1 MQSKA
6 SMVTTIMVIHGI
18 VLSPISFKLIMYLQY
33 DYAFSKKIY
42 NYFLAY
48 FFKYKLYPANSKPAR
63 KINSGKAV
71 AAKLNFKSVF
81 SRTCVKFPTNSA
93 LVPRV
98 TNSNLCGNCAVA
110 I

>member
-1 MQSKA
+1 MPMQSKA

-33 DYAFSKKIY
+33 NYSFKKIY

-48 FFKYKLYPANSKPAR
+48 FFKYKLYPVNSKPAR

-71 AAKLNFKSVF
+71 AAKLNFKS
-81 SRTCVKFPTNSA
+81 RN
-93 LVPRV
+93 R
-98 TNSNLCGNCAVA
+98 
-110 I
+110 